1 MTNVNL
7 SLQTLGLS
15 VTALTL
21 LQHADRRLIG
31 LTAGLDTADLD
42 RPSPCAGW
50 NVRSLLSHTLASI
63 DAFAAAI
70 DGQGGPTEEELFSG
84 ADILG
89 SAPFAVAESSSARS
103 HRAWSTI
110 TDWRSPIATVL
121 GEMPAEQA
129 IGIITYSTLVHSWDL
144 AVAVDR
150 TVEFDHD
157 EAGLAEAVGSQL
169 VPALRPQSLFGPAI
183 ATEST
188 ATPTQRVVAFAGRH
202 PL

>member
-1 MTNVNL
+1 M
-7 SLQTLGLS
+7 
-15 VTALTL
+15 TALAL
-21 LQHADRRLIG
+21 LQRADRRLIG
-31 LTAGLDTADLD
+31 LTGGLDTADLD

-50 NVRSLLSHTLASI
+50 NVRSLLSHTVASI

-89 SAPFAVAESSSARS
+89 TAPLAVTERSIARS

-110 TDWRSPIATVL
+110 TDWQSPVATVL

-144 AVAVDR
+144 AVALDR
-150 TVEFDHD
+150 PVEFDDD
-157 EAGLAEAVGSQL
+157 EAGLAEAVGAQL
-169 VPALRPQSLFGPAI
+169 VPALRPQNLFGPAVE
-183 ATEST
+183 AGVT

>member
-1 MTNVNL
+1 M
-7 SLQTLGLS
+7 
-15 VTALTL
+15 TALDL
-21 LQHADRRLIG
+21 LQRADRRLVG
-31 LTAGLDTADLD
+31 LTSGLATGDLD
-42 RPSPCAGW
+42 RPSPCTGW
-50 NVRSLLSHTLASI
+50 NVRSLLSHTIASI

-89 SAPFAVAESSSARS
+89 STPLEVVEYSIARS
-103 HRAWSTI
+103 HRAWSSV
-110 TDWRSPIATVL
+110 TDWQSPIATVL

-129 IGIITYSTLVHSWDL
+129 VGIITYSTLVHSWDL

-150 TVEFDHD
+150 PVEFDDD

-169 VPALRPQSLFGPAI
+169 VPALRPKNVFGPAVE
-183 ATEST
+183 AGST